1 MDTKEGKLI
10 EAIEFV
16 ERYRYARN
24 SKTDEVI
31 SLLQDLF
38 IAQAEGEKIKDE
50 HSILAGEHQ
59 DLVKYKKMWEELL
72 NKHRFEILDISRENV
87 VSVMGKLEQKYFSN
101 PEPQP
106 VKRVIQIEVEGTTN
120 QIDWVKGY
128 ITNFIG
134 EKIDNHD
141 NFNQFSEGDIKVN
154 IKESQ

>member
-1 MDTKEGKLI
+1 MDGFDNKIG
-10 EAIEFV
+10 
-16 ERYRYARN
+16 
-24 SKTDEVI
+24 
-31 SLLQDLF
+31 LLF
-38 IAQAEGEKIKDE
+38 NGEDCLK
-50 HSILAGEHQ
+50 
-59 DLVKYKKMWEELL
+59 LVKKI
-72 NKHRFEILDISRENV
+72 R
-87 VSVMGKLEQKYFSN
+87 QKYF
-101 PEPQP
+101 PQP